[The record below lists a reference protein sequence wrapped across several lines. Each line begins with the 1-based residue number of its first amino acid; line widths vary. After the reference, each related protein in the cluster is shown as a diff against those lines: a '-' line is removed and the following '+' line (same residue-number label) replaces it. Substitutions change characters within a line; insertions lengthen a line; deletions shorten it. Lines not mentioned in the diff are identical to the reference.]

1 MLLGLV
7 LALAAAPVV
16 PREGEPVAA
25 VRLGPEAPSLDRY
38 LRLAAG
44 DPYTAAAVAESVSLL
59 FGTGRF
65 EDVVVD
71 AERGP
76 AGLEVAFALRP
87 APLLREVVREGDPV
101 LKAGDVRSIARLRD
115 GEPLWAPRLDEAA
128 GRVTEALVR
137 RGYLE
142 AEVRASARP
151 AADRFLGSDA
161 VFQVRA
167 GPRAR
172 IRAARLEGLA
182 PGGLERLEPFVRGLG
197 AGSIY
202 DRRRIE
208 RVAEQLR
215 RQLVDEGHWR
225 AAVTI
230 REDYDKATHDAGVVF
245 AIDRGPRTLAE
256 FKAPHLP
263 GGRRRSLE
271 SLLR

>member
-16 PREGEPVAA
+16 PQEGAPVAA
-25 VRLGPEAPSLDRY
+25 VRPVPEPRSLDRS

-44 DPYTAAAVAESVSLL
+44 QPYAAAAVAESVSLL
-59 FGTGRF
+59 FATGRF
-65 EDVVVD
+65 EDVVVE

-101 LKAGDVRSIARLRD
+101 LKAGDLRTIARLRD

-142 AEVRASARP
+142 TEVRASARP
-151 AADRFLGSDA
+151 AADPFLGSDA
-161 VFQVRA
+161 VFQVSA

-172 IRAARLEGLA
+172 IRAARLGGLA
-182 PGGLERLEPFVRGLG
+182 PGAPERPEPFVRGVRPG
-197 AGSIY
+197 AIY

-208 RVAEQLR
+208 RAAEQLR

-225 AAVTI
+225 AAVTS
-230 REDYDKATHDAGVVF
+230 REDYDKAAHDVGVVF
-245 AIDRGPRTLAE
+245 VIDRGPRTLAE
-256 FKAPHLP
+256 FKA
-263 GGRRRSLE
+263 
-271 SLLR
+271 